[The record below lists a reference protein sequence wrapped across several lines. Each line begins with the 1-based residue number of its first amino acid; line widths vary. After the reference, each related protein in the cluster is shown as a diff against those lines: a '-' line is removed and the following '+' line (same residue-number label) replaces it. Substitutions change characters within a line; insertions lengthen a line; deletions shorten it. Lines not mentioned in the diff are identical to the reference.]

1 MTEHAE
7 PHAALHAGALLPEEL
22 LPAKAAH
29 EGDQLRVVALDDRAA
44 FVEQR
49 EQVAPAAAA
58 ATLAGNLLGVQ
69 RVDQRLRP
77 REGEPGERIEQ
88 IVQVAGARLHLAGLE
103 QMDLVVRVSGC
114 GRHEPYRAPGC
125 GPEIAFLRQSVE
137 ASERAVLAQALEPGP
152 NRVEDRVG

>member
-1 MTEHAE
+1 MALHAMPGQGLQRLFERRMAKHAE

-58 ATLAGNLLGVQ
+58 AALAGNLL
-69 RVDQRLRP
+69 RR
-77 REGEPGERIEQ
+77 
-88 IVQVAGARLHLAGLE
+88 AAR
-103 QMDLVVRVSGC
+103 
-114 GRHEPYRAPGC
+114 
-125 GPEIAFLRQSVE
+125 
-137 ASERAVLAQALEPGP
+137 
-152 NRVEDRVG
+152 